1 MVSEI
6 PVYHASEGVA
16 QQGSSSPGQE
26 GEKQNTPET
35 SSFIPSGQWGNI
47 ISVG

>member
-6 PVYHASEGVA
+6 PVYHASEDVA

-26 GEKQNTPET
+26 GEKQNTPE
-35 SSFIPSGQWGNI
+35 PSPLFHLGNEP
-47 ISVG
+47 VG

>member
-16 QQGSSSPGQE
+16 QRGSSSPGQE

-35 SSFIPSGQWGNI
+35 FSFIPSGQWACGI
-47 ISVG
+47 IYS